1 MNNTITV
8 TDMEVLSLAQTKLA
22 DVMSLD
28 CDGYQCQTDD
38 LYKVLLGA
46 VCEGSTIEAVCQG
59 WLKVPVGNTV
69 RGYLNE
75 HLTVEQL
82 PYLEGGLNQA
92 LVSNLPRRLWRK
104 AQVVAVDMHDRP
116 YYGKQPQAEGLW
128 VRGRAQNGTT
138 RFYRIATSYIIVK
151 GLRLTLG
158 ICFVTPDEKPL
169 DVVRKLWELLPP
181 LNLSLR
187 YLLLDKGFCGV
198 PVQQYL
204 TDQQVPAIIA
214 CTIRG
219 KQGGTRA
226 LCQGRKS
233 YRTGYT
239 FGSQGQQ
246 PHTAEL
252 AVCRVI
258 TSAKRTKRLKRR
270 AMWQIFILIHIEMTP
285 KQVRR
290 VYRQRF
296 GIETSYRC
304 AEQLRGWTTSSN
316 PALRFLL
323 MGLPFILLN
332 LWLWLRW
339 QLAQVPRRG
348 GRWLKTTLLPLR
360 QLARFICQA
369 LDSHYGVIHQIT
381 AISVPID

>member
-1 MNNTITV
+1 MNNTISV
-8 TDMEVLSLAQTKLA
+8 TDMEVLSMAQTQLA
-22 DVMSLD
+22 EAMPMN
-28 CDGYQCQTDD
+28 CDGYQCQSDD

-46 VCEGSTIEAVCQG
+46 VCEASTIEAVCQE
-59 WLKVPVGNTV
+59 WVNAPVGNTV
-69 RGYLNE
+69 RGYLNA

-82 PYLEGGLNQA
+82 PSLERGLNQA

-104 AQVVAVDMHDRP
+104 AQIVAMDMHDRA
-116 YYGKQPQAEGLW
+116 YYGKQTQAEGLW
-128 VRGRAQNGTT
+128 VRGRARDGTT

-158 ICFVTPDEKPL
+158 ICFVTPGEKPL
-169 DVVRKLWELLPP
+169 DVIRKLWQWLQP
-181 LNLSLR
+181 LNLNIR

-233 YRTGYT
+233 YRTRYT
-239 FGSQGQQ
+239 FNSQGQQ
-246 PHTAEL
+246 PHTADV

-270 AMWQIFILIHIEMTP
+270 AMWQIFILVHLEMPP

-290 VYRQRF
+290 AYRKRF

-316 PALRFLL
+316 PVLRFLL

-332 LWLWLRW
+332 LWLGLRW
-339 QLAQVPRRG
+339 QLAQIPRRG
-348 GRWLKTTLLPLR
+348 GRQLKTTLLPLR
-360 QLARFICQA
+360 QLTRFIRQA
-369 LDSHYGVIHQIT
+369 LEAHYGVIHQIT

>member
-1 MNNTITV
+1 MNDTITI
-8 TDMEVLSLAQTKLA
+8 TDMEVLSLAQSKLA
-22 DVMSLD
+22 DVMPLD
-28 CDGYQCQTDD
+28 CDGYQCQADD

-46 VCEGSTIEAVCQG
+46 ICEASTIEAVCRE
-59 WLKVPVGNTV
+59 WVNAPVGNTI

-75 HLTVEQL
+75 QLSIEQL
-82 PYLEGGLNQA
+82 PHLEHGLNQA
-92 LVSNLPRRLWRK
+92 LVSNLPQRLWRK
-104 AQVVAVDMHDRP
+104 AQIVAMDMHDRA

-128 VRGRAQNGTT
+128 VRGCAKDGTT

-158 ICFVTPDEKPL
+158 ICFVTPDEKPV
-169 DVVRKLWELLPP
+169 DVVRKLWQLLQP

-198 PVQQYL
+198 DVQQYL
-204 TDQQVPAIIA
+204 TVQQAPAIIA

-233 YRTGYT
+233 YRTRYT
-239 FGSQGQQ
+239 FGRQGQQ

-270 AMWQIFILIHIEMTP
+270 AMWQVFILIHIEMPP

-290 VYRQRF
+290 LYRQRF

-304 AEQLRGWTTSSN
+304 AQQLRGWTTSSN
-316 PALRFLL
+316 PVLRFLL

-360 QLARFICQA
+360 QLARFIRQA
-369 LDSHYGVIHQIT
+369 LETHYGVIHQIT